1 MKNFIDPKKE
11 QILEERLLKNKY
23 LLHLYNKNKYKF
35 PFIQLITDKHFIN
48 LFDFNYDY
56 LKKST
61 NEKIYNIDYS
71 EIILNEIKNYKNPL
85 SKTYYNLNNEKKEME
100 LNEISIALK
109 EAYKQKG
116 LDENFFKNFILQLN
130 NEINNSSFLL
140 KNKPSSIDEIFN
152 EIELKVQIIKTLRY
166 FSNLNLFSRLCFNLN
181 QIQNDDSKE
190 DFNTIYNKFVV
201 DDEIFLN
208 LNYED
213 LCNLILNENSAK
225 LRRKI
230 GFENVFNYLP
240 ILCKGYCNEI
250 AKKVFEKIPDYIK
263 INKENEKNRLI
274 FNKKNN
280 KQISCEFCHQNFC
293 DFFHNFEEE
302 FNKENIKNMIEEE
315 IKIIYLKTCIFSHNI
330 NECLFHPL
338 VYHTFKNN
346 KIYEEINFDTN
357 SKLNSLKKLNLINKN
372 FNISEIIEK
381 FKNDQNKENFNLR
394 RIFNT
399 LDYNIQFA
407 LAKLSAFNVLKIIDD
422 KCFLSNVKTNECV
435 LLQHKDY
442 VNINEIKHDFKFCKN
457 YHKKCESRRNFNL
470 VDNEI
475 CPECLEKDKNG
486 KLIWKKDISNIHNN
500 DEDKKVNCQKFHT
513 LNELL
518 FDKRNYRKLLFCPE
532 KEHCDKDYLC
542 PFKHPY
548 EINPDEIY
556 LPKEYQKKLRKKLK
570 SLKINELY
578 IKNLN
583 EMLNQIQCL
592 ICYNKLDS
600 KYFFFKNCKHF
611 LCFKCGV
618 NFNACPICTNQSIE
632 SIKIELIKNK
642 KNNSK
647 IEDKVIKDLVEK
659 NFGKINL
666 KFNDN
671 DDYDE
676 NDDTIFE
683 KNDFQESEFNI
694 NNNTKYKKRELQ
706 TSMMDNY
713 EEEEEENEEEEE
725 ENEKDEEEEKEENED
740 ENENEEEED
749 DN

>member
-56 LKKST
+56 LKKNT

-85 SKTYYNLNNEKKEME
+85 SKTYYNLNNEKKEMQ

-201 DDEIFLN
+201 DDEVFLN

-263 INKENEKNRLI
+263 I
-274 FNKKNN
+274 
-280 KQISCEFCHQNFC
+280 
-293 DFFHNFEEE
+293 
-302 FNKENIKNMIEEE
+302 NKENIKNMIEEE

-381 FKNDQNKENFNLR
+381 FKNAQNKENFNLR

-442 VNINEIKHDFKFCKN
+442 VNINEIKHDFRFCKN

-592 ICYNKLDS
+592 ICFNKLDS

-659 NFGKINL
+659 NYGKINL

-713 EEEEEENEEEEE
+713 EEEEE
-725 ENEKDEEEEKEENED
+725 
-740 ENENEEEED
+740 D